1 VGLGQ
6 DLEGSARA
14 GGGAGCRG
22 GGHLGLGAEVGGG
35 KGKGGGE
42 ERGAIYSFRENTR
55 PSHTLTAHPGHP
67 PLDCYY
73 PPLWILFAC
82 FYYYS
87 LLLMIFILFIIVVL
101 CRVLDEWT
109 LDISADISFSLSL
122 FSGRVI
128 FFKLMW
134 MEGNVIFGTLQ
145 VSQLLNVQRLYH
157 HNY

>member
-67 PLDCYY
+67 PLLLPTPVDFIC
-73 PPLWILFAC
+73 LF
-82 FYYYS
+82 
-87 LLLMIFILFIIVVL
+87 LLLFFAFNDFYFIY
-101 CRVLDEWT
+101 CC
-109 LDISADISFSLSL
+109 SLQG
-122 FSGRVI
+122 SG
-128 FFKLMW
+128 
-134 MEGNVIFGTLQ
+134 
-145 VSQLLNVQRLYH
+145 
-157 HNY
+157 